1 MEPLRDGDCARPS
14 RHRAAGDGLR
24 RNEQQRQDGVISR
37 DDGREQVTYNGLPLY
52 YFANDKAPGDTKGQ
66 GVGGVWFVAAP

>member
-1 MEPLRDGDCARPS
+1 M
-14 RHRAAGDGLR
+14 
-24 RNEQQRQDGVISR
+24 ISR